1 MAKELYGLKILV
13 VDDDKDTLALA
24 SRLLEETKVAVVP
37 GEGFGAPG
45 YLRVSFARPM
55 DELKEG
61 VRRVSAFLAGLRA

>member
-1 MAKELYGLKILV
+1 
-13 VDDDKDTLALA
+13 
-24 SRLLEETKVAVVP
+24 VAVVP

-61 VRRVSAFLAGLRA
+61 TKRIAGFLAGLRD